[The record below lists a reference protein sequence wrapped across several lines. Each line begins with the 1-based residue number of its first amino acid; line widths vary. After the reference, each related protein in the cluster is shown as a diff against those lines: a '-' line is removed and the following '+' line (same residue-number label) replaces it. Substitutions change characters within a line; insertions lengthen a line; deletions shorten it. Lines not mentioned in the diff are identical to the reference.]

1 MWSIPEPGD
10 IVWCRFPERPR
21 DVPGPKPRPALVLEV
36 SQYED
41 GHLLK
46 VAYGTSKKVNQL
58 MAGEF
63 AICKLANPLAYQLAG
78 LAFDTKFDLR
88 TVVEIP
94 WDELFFA
101 VPPRPEHGQHPK
113 LGVLHPGLVKVV
125 ASALRAISK

>member
-1 MWSIPEPGD
+1 MWPVPEPGD

-63 AICKLANPLAYQLAG
+63 AICKLTNPLGYQLAG
-78 LAFDTKFDLR
+78 LALDTKFDLR
-88 TVVEIP
+88 AVVEIP

-101 VPPRPEHGQHPK
+101 IPPRPEHGQHPK
-113 LGVLHPGLVKVV
+113 LGVLHPSLVKVV